1 MSRRAAAYREVGKL
15 KDAMDDL
22 NNALRVDKESASLCQ
37 QHVRVSHEFKK
48 KQQEKDVDVSSY
60 WTSWVKDEKRSYHL
74 ARVSL
79 QREGKK
85 ATVQCRLAGGLDLI
99 VRELMSSSSNNKI
112 LVNLVL
118 DLTSQNDVNRTELR
132 LRKDFVRY
140 VDLFFHTRDTILLST
155 SNQTTSSTD
164 THSTLKIVF
173 L

>member
-1 MSRRAAAYREVGKL
+1 MG
-15 KDAMDDL
+15 
-22 NNALRVDKESASLCQ
+22 
-37 QHVRVSHEFKK
+37 
-48 KQQEKDVDVSSY
+48 KDVDVSSY

-140 VDLFFHTRDTILLST
+140 ALNTQDCIPLMLGWIEKDNEWRNLAS
-155 SNQTTSSTD
+155 
-164 THSTLKIVF
+164 K
-173 L
+173 